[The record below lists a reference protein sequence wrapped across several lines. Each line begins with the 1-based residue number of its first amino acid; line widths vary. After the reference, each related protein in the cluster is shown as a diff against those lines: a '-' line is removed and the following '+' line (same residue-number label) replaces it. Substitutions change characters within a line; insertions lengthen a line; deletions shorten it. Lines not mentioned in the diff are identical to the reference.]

1 MVDLSILPV
10 VMPMIGGLGLLAITA
25 CCCAMKAN
33 NRGAQL
39 YVRMNAVEEITNRVA
54 AQQQQQ
60 QQQQQQ
66 KQQPQQQFTPPSY
79 YPAQYTPILP
89 TTYTYVQP
97 QPSAPS
103 TAKIV

>member
-1 MVDLSILPV
+1 MVDLSVLPV
-10 VMPMIGGLGLLAITA
+10 VMPMIGGLGILAITA

-54 AQQQQQ
+54 AQQH

-66 KQQPQQQFTPPSY
+66 KQQQAFPPSY

-89 TTYTYVQP
+89 TT
-97 QPSAPS
+97 
-103 TAKIV
+103 

>member
-10 VMPMIGGLGLLAITA
+10 VMPMIGGICILAITA

-66 KQQPQQQFTPPSY
+66 KQQQFTPPSY

-89 TTYTYVQP
+89 TTYNYIQP

>member
-1 MVDLSILPV
+1 MVDLSVLPV
-10 VMPMIGGLGLLAITA
+10 VMPMIGGLGILAITA

-54 AQQQQQ
+54 AQQH

-66 KQQPQQQFTPPSY
+66 KQQQAFPPSY
-79 YPAQYTPILP
+79 YPAQYTSILP
-89 TTYTYVQP
+89 TTYNYIQP

>member
-1 MVDLSILPV
+1 MVDLSVLPV
-10 VMPMIGGLGLLAITA
+10 VMPMIGGLGILAITA

-54 AQQQQQ
+54 VQQQQ

-66 KQQPQQQFTPPSY
+66 KPQSIPLSY
-79 YPAQYTPILP
+79 YPAQYTHMLP
-89 TTYTYVQP
+89 PSYTYQP

>member
-1 MVDLSILPV
+1 MVDLSILPI
-10 VMPMIGGLGLLAITA
+10 VMPMLGGLGILAITA

-39 YVRMNAVEEITNRVA
+39 YVRMNAVEEMTNRVA
-54 AQQQQQ
+54 TQQQQQ
-60 QQQQQQ
+60 QQYQQ
-66 KQQPQQQFTPPSY
+66 KQQQAFPPSY

-89 TTYTYVQP
+89 TTYNYVQP
-97 QPSAPS
+97 QPSAPP

>member
-1 MVDLSILPV
+1 MVDLSVLPI
-10 VMPMIGGLGLLAITA
+10 VMPMLGGLGILAITA

-54 AQQQQQ
+54 AQQHQQQ
-60 QQQQQQ
+60 QQQA
-66 KQQPQQQFTPPSY
+66 FPPSY
-79 YPAQYTPILP
+79 YPTQYTPILP
-89 TTYTYVQP
+89 TTYNYVQP
-97 QPSAPS
+97 QPSAPP

>member
-1 MVDLSILPV
+1 
-10 VMPMIGGLGLLAITA
+10 
-25 CCCAMKAN
+25 MKAN
-33 NRGAQL
+33 SRGTQL

-54 AQQQQQ
+54 AQQH

-66 KQQPQQQFTPPSY
+66 KQQQAFPPSY

-89 TTYTYVQP
+89 TTYNYIQP